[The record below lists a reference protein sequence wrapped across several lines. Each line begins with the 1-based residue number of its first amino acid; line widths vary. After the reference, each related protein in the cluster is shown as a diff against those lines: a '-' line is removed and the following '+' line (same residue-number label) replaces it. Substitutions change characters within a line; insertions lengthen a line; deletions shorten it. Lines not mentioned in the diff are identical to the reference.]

1 MHQGSTGTRTTGTR
15 TTGTS
20 TTGARRTGRLIGAG
34 VLAALLVT
42 TVTGCSFLRGP
53 DQLPAPSRSAAAD
66 PRESPAPDPS
76 ASAEARRIAE
86 SASPRTPTPVPT
98 EAAAPDPTVSPIPVG
113 TVMSEADV
121 VTPKGSVRF
130 HYRVVVAAD
139 GSPSVQWTSFASTLP
154 VPVGA
159 TFLETAPSVGDGLTW
174 HGVGDT
180 RLGGGPG
187 ATAPAATAMDPGR
200 VDPSFLGAVV
210 VYSAAE
216 SADADLPVELAP
228 DKVLA
233 VQPVRWSVPTR
244 TTNVHPVDG
253 GAREN
258 ATGTTSNEGPED
270 GAPTAYRI
278 ASEDLIGAVAD
289 RLGITVKDLVWL
301 NPDVTVYGDQQYLYE
316 DTVLNLDPFRR

>member
-1 MHQGSTGTRTTGTR
+1 MTVPTGTGETVGSGAAASVGTGVGVRGDADSAMRRASALALGSGAGLSRGST
-15 TTGTS
+15 
-20 TTGARRTGRLIGAG
+20 AALRLGAG
-34 VLAALLVT
+34 SWSGLRRNEHPVT
-42 TVTGCSFLRGP
+42 
-53 DQLPAPSRSAAAD
+53 
-66 PRESPAPDPS
+66 
-76 ASAEARRIAE
+76 
-86 SASPRTPTPVPT
+86 
-98 EAAAPDPTVSPIPVG
+98 VG

-253 GAREN
+253 GARQN

>member
-1 MHQGSTGTRTTGTR
+1 MHQGTTGTR
-15 TTGTS
+15 TTGT
-20 TTGARRTGRLIGAG
+20 RRTGRLIGAG
-34 VLAALLVT
+34 VLAALLAT
-42 TVTGCSFLRGP
+42 TATGCSFLRAP
-53 DQLPAPSRSAAAD
+53 DHLPAPSRSAAAD
-66 PRESPAPDPS
+66 RRETPTPDPS

-86 SASPRTPTPVPT
+86 SASPRMPTPVPT

-121 VTPKGSVRF
+121 VSPKGSVRF

-139 GSPSVQWTSFASTLP
+139 GYPSVQWSSFASTLP

-159 TFLETAPSVGDGLTW
+159 TFLETPPAVGDGLSW

-187 ATAPAATAMDPGR
+187 AAAPAATDMDPGR

-216 SADADLPVELAP
+216 SADPDLPVELGP

-233 VQPVRWSVPTR
+233 VQPVRWSVPAR
-244 TTNVHPVDG
+244 TTNVHPVDS
-253 GAREN
+253 GARQN
-258 ATGTTSNEGPED
+258 ATGTTSSEGPAD